1 MKKLLQILPV
11 LLALCLWVSCKDTK
25 AKSQRIMP
33 VEILADGDL
42 VFRRG
47 TGLLSHIVTSASK
60 DGVYSHIGI
69 LKKIGD
75 EWFVI
80 HAVPDEPDF
89 EGDSDRV
96 KIDSLSRFFMSDRA
110 VRGMIARI
118 TEDTLAASKAACT
131 AWEMARRGILFDHDY
146 NLADTSRM
154 YCSELVEF
162 AYRKAGI
169 CLSEGRRTQIHV
181 PAMGGTY
188 LMPDD
193 IAHNRKLKI
202 IYSFPSN

>member
-1 MKKLLQILPV
+1 MKKLLHIFPA
-11 LLALCLWVSCKDTK
+11 LLALCLCVSCKNTR

-47 TGLLSHIVTSASK
+47 TGLLSQVVTSASK

-69 LKKIGD
+69 LKKID
-75 EWFVI
+75 NEWFVI

-89 EGDSDRV
+89 EGDPDRV
-96 KIDSLSRFFMSDRA
+96 KMDSLSRFFAADRA
-110 VRGMIARI
+110 VRGMIARV
-118 TEDTLAASKAACT
+118 TDDSLVASKAA
-131 AWEMARRGILFDHDY
+131 AIARKMAREKVLFDHDY
-146 NLADTSRM
+146 DLTDTSRM

-162 AYRKAGI
+162 AYQKTGI
-169 CLSEGRRTQIHV
+169 CLSEGRRTQIDV

-193 IAHNRKLKI
+193 IACNKRLKI
-202 IYSFPSN
+202 IYSFP

>member
-1 MKKLLQILPV
+1 MKKLLHILPV

-47 TGLLSHIVTSASK
+47 TGLLSQVVTSASK

-69 LKKIGD
+69 LKKID
-75 EWFVI
+75 NEWFVI

-89 EGDSDRV
+89 EGDPDRV
-96 KIDSLSRFFMSDRA
+96 KMDSLSRFFMSDRA

-202 IYSFPSN
+202 IYSFP

>member
-1 MKKLLQILPV
+1 MKKLLHIFPA
-11 LLALCLWVSCKDTK
+11 LLALCLCVSCKDTK

-47 TGLLSHIVTSASK
+47 TGLLSHVVTSASK

-69 LKKIGD
+69 LKKIGN

-202 IYSFPSN
+202 IYSFP

>member
-1 MKKLLQILPV
+1 MKKLLHIFPA
-11 LLALCLWVSCKDTK
+11 LLALCLCVSCKNTR

-42 VFRRG
+42 AFRRG
-47 TGLLSHIVTSASK
+47 TGLLSQVVTSASK

-69 LKKIGD
+69 LKKID
-75 EWFVI
+75 NEWFVI

-89 EGDSDRV
+89 EGDPDRV
-96 KIDSLSRFFMSDRA
+96 KMDSLSRFFAADRA
-110 VRGMIARI
+110 VRGMIARV
-118 TEDTLAASKAACT
+118 TDDSLAASKAAAI
-131 AWEMARRGILFDHDY
+131 AWKMARERVLFDHDY
-146 NLADTSRM
+146 DLTDTSRM

-162 AYRKAGI
+162 AYRETGI
-169 CLSEGRRTQIHV
+169 CLSEGRRTQINV

-193 IAHNRKLKI
+193 IACNKRLKI
-202 IYSFPSN
+202 IYSFP

>member
-1 MKKLLQILPV
+1 MKKLLHILPV

-47 TGLLSHIVTSASK
+47 TGLLSHVVTSASK

-96 KIDSLSRFFMSDRA
+96 KIDSLSRFFMPDRA

-118 TEDTLAASKAACT
+118 TEDTLVASKAACT
-131 AWEMARRGILFDHDY
+131 ACEMARQGILFDHDY

-193 IAHNRKLKI
+193 IACNKRLKI
-202 IYSFPSN
+202 IYSFP

>member
-1 MKKLLQILPV
+1 MKKLLHILPA
-11 LLALCLWVSCKDTK
+11 LLVLCLCVSCKNTK

-33 VEILADGDL
+33 VGMLADGDL
-42 VFRRG
+42 AFRRG
-47 TGLLSHIVTSASK
+47 TGLLSHVVTSASK

-69 LKKIGD
+69 LKKIGN
-75 EWFVI
+75 EWYVI

-96 KIDSLSRFFMSDRA
+96 KTDSLSRFFAADRA
-110 VRGMIARI
+110 VRGAIARM
-118 TEDTLAASKAACT
+118 TEDSLAASEAACT
-131 AWEMARRGILFDHDY
+131 AWKMACQGVLFDHDY
-146 NLADTSRM
+146 NLTDTSRM

-169 CLSEGRRTQIHV
+169 CLSEGRRTQINV

-193 IAHNRKLKI
+193 IARNKHLKI
-202 IYSFPSN
+202 IYRFP

>member
-1 MKKLLQILPV
+1 MKKLLHILPV

-47 TGLLSHIVTSASK
+47 TGLLSHVVTSASK

-69 LKKIGD
+69 LKKIGN

-80 HAVPDEPDF
+80 HAVPDEPDI

-118 TEDTLAASKAACT
+118 TEDTLVASKAACT
-131 AWEMARRGILFDHDY
+131 ACEMARQGILFDHDY

-202 IYSFPSN
+202 IYSFP

>member
-1 MKKLLQILPV
+1 MKKLLHILPV

-47 TGLLSHIVTSASK
+47 TGLLSHVVTSASK

-69 LKKIGD
+69 LKKIAD

-131 AWEMARRGILFDHDY
+131 ACEMARQGILFDHDY

-193 IAHNRKLKI
+193 IARNKKLKI
-202 IYSFPSN
+202 IYSFP